1 LPNYNEKIEALLK
14 KDQLSPDEKQWLLD
28 YLEKAGPSSELRSML
43 EKRFLS
49 DIEHSIQIDAAI
61 SGRMYAG
68 IMEGVEKKQPARLKR
83 MGARSIAVA
92 ACVAGLLGVGIYLFF
107 ISDNKLQ
114 IAQQYHTD
122 KAFRNDVEPGSSKA
136 VLTLG
141 DGSSIVLDSSS
152 SGILSRQGNT
162 KVIKTGGKLNYSV
175 FDKDKKPVL
184 FNKLT
189 TPRGGQ
195 YQVELP
201 DGSKVWLNAASS
213 LRFPTAFT
221 GRERRV
227 EVEGEAYFEVAEN
240 KAKPFIVSTNGTE
253 IQVLGTHFN
262 VMAYRDETLLKTTL
276 LEGAVK
282 VVGNGSVILK
292 PGQQSQ
298 LFANSRIKVVSDVN
312 LEEVMAWKN
321 GYFHFEGVDFETA
334 SKQLSRWYDVEV
346 VCDRKVD
353 DFLYAEIPRN
363 TRLSDV
369 LKALELTGK
378 LKFEIKDKKII
389 VIL

>member
-1 LPNYNEKIEALLK
+1 MPDYNEKIEALLK

-28 YLEKAGPSSELRSML
+28 YLEKAGPSELRGIL

-49 DIEHSIQIDAAI
+49 DIKHSIQIDPAI
-61 SGRMYAG
+61 SERMYAG
-68 IMEGVEKKQPARLKR
+68 IMEGVEKKQPARRRR
-83 MGARSIAVA
+83 MGVLRIVAA
-92 ACVAGLLGVGIYLFF
+92 ACVAGLLGWGIYLFVG
-107 ISDNKLQ
+107 SDKKLP
-114 IAQQYHTD
+114 IAQQYHPD
-122 KAFRNDVEPGSSKA
+122 KALKNDVEPGSSKA

-141 DGSSIVLDSSS
+141 DGSSIVLDSAS

-162 KVIKTGGKLNYSV
+162 KVTKTGGKLNYSV
-175 FDKDKKPVL
+175 FDKDKKPAL

-195 YQVELP
+195 YRIELP
-201 DGSKVWLNAASS
+201 DGSQVWLNAASS

-240 KAKPFIVSTNGTE
+240 KAKPFIVSTNGAE

-262 VMAYRDETLLKTTL
+262 VMAYKDEASLKTTL

-282 VVGNGSVILK
+282 FVGNGSVLLK

-298 LFANSRIKVVSDVN
+298 LFANGPVKVVSDVN

-321 GYFHFEGVDFETA
+321 GFFHFEGVDFETV

-353 DFLYAEIPRN
+353 DLLYAEIPRN

-389 VIL
+389 VIP